1 MQIRNPQLEAVACK
15 LEPKVEGRIMQLT
28 PEVNIFRIMFFLV
41 GGEYSIFLEYS
52 PQMQPTPEVNI
63 QYFFISNRYSSYCWL
78 FELIIIFFYFFLE
91 GWQTTVTGV
100 KMWSQGMIWKRTFQ
114 RQINSIY
121 FVFFSFVHY
130 LHVGVDTQKPSRW
143 RSLMKIMM
151 RLWMTLTNKDY
162 HFVFFYFSFFFYFF
176 SSDKFSWWGR
186 LTPSWWWTW

>member
-1 MQIRNPQLEAVACK
+1 MQIPNPQLEAVACK

-78 FELIIIFFYFFLE
+78 FELIIIFFSIIFFYFFLE

-100 KMWSQGMIWKRTFQ
+100 KMWSQGMIWKVSVTNKF
-114 RQINSIY
+114 NL
-121 FVFFSFVHY
+121 FSFLFICAPSLCWRGHPEAVSMTII
-130 LHVGVDTQKPSRW
+130 VGDNGDRGWHWQ
-143 RSLMKIMM
+143 MKI
-151 RLWMTLTNKDY
+151 TI
-162 HFVFFYFSFFFYFF
+162 
-176 SSDKFSWWGR
+176 
-186 LTPSWWWTW
+186 

>member
-1 MQIRNPQLEAVACK
+1 MEQIFHFYFLNISRGFVQIRNPQLEAVACK

-63 QYFFISNRYSSYCWL
+63 QYFFISNRLSYCWL
-78 FELIIIFFYFFLE
+78 FELIIIFFSIIFFYFFLE

-151 RLWMTLTNKDY
+151 TVDD
-162 HFVFFYFSFFFYFF
+162 F
-176 SSDKFSWWGR
+176 DK
-186 LTPSWWWTW
+186 